1 MRPVEQVA
9 SDQRQREMLPGNVPK
24 ARGRPPRSEG
34 EIVRTKTWA
43 EVVVWQSRLSLRKL
57 DELCQTSGS
66 GQWAKYYQGAT
77 SPTHGRLAQVERLFP
92 GSRRLYDSP
101 IWKFLDIETL
111 GHHNPREL
119 FAWLQK
125 PHFDRYHRSEPVNGL
140 FWRVEANIDREL
152 RLILDAVLTYQA
164 PFDVIGALLAL
175 THESV
180 VAQSQ
185 SDFVACVVAWN
196 DISRRFEWDMKMSEG
211 LWATV
216 PEQHVRAFGD
226 ALLDFVDEDHP
237 YFFDDT
243 LIDPR

>member
-1 MRPVEQVA
+1 MT
-9 SDQRQREMLPGNVPK
+9 LGNAPK
-24 ARGRPPRSEG
+24 ARGRPPRPEG

-57 DELCQTSGS
+57 DELCQIAGS
-66 GQWAKYYQGAT
+66 GQWAKYCQGAT

-92 GSRRLYDSP
+92 GSRRVYDSP

-119 FAWLQK
+119 FAWLQR
-125 PHFDRYHRSEPVNGL
+125 PHFDRYHRGQSANGL
-140 FWRVEANIDREL
+140 FWRAETHIDGDL
-152 RLILDAVLTYQA
+152 RLVLDAVLTYQA
-164 PFDVIGALLAL
+164 PFDVIAALLAL
-175 THESV
+175 THEAV
-180 VAQSQ
+180 VAQNE

-196 DISRRFEWDMKMSEG
+196 RISRRFEQDIKMSEG

-216 PEQHVRAFGD
+216 PEQHVRDFGD
-226 ALLDFVDEDHP
+226 ALLDFVDEEHP
-237 YFFDDT
+237 FFYDNT